1 MRKLWL
7 RGGLNA
13 LQGNTINGDRQGH
26 LPHSY
31 SIKWGVAA
39 TENKS
44 PNEGYK
50 EKGPTNVIQ
59 TELSK
64 LGYISIVGE
73 MDTGDLGEIRNT

>member
-7 RGGLNA
+7 RVGLNA
-13 LQGNTINGDRQGH
+13 LHGNTINGERLGC
-26 LPHSY
+26 LPRSY

-50 EKGPTNVIQ
+50 EKGPTDVIQ

-64 LGYISIVGE
+64 LGYISVVGE
-73 MDTGDLGEIRNT
+73 IDTGDLEEIRNT